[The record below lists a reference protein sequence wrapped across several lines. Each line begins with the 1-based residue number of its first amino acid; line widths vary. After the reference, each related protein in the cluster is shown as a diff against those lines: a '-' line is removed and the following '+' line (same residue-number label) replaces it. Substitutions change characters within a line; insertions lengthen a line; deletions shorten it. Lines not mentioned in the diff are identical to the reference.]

1 MNPEYVLISHV
12 ALSRHILQR
21 ECLIPC
27 ADEPQSP
34 QGTAVCVLLRLRRG
48 QQCRRFRQRRKA
60 ALPQGKL
67 CFCRSRFRERSRFRR
82 KRRRSQGWKLLRLP
96 QRHRPFHQRKAGQ
109 QRQRKQHARPQ
120 HATPFHAHRRPL
132 SPIFTHI
139 SVLYHRAAK
148 RQGKTEG
155 VQGGCEGGGL
165 SEKGPSLA
173 LPPGKRPAFKGDVS
187 AWLVPPEGRTRLR
200 LTGLWSRRL
209 TEPPR
214 PCSVWGNG
222 LTDSRYRKALT
233 LINRQRSDR

>member
-1 MNPEYVLISHV
+1 MNPEYVLISLV

-34 QGTAVCVLLRLRRG
+34 QGTAVCVLLRFRRG

-139 SVLYHRAAK
+139 YVLSTAPRNVKEKRKACRGMQREAASLREAPPSRSLPK
-148 RQGKTEG
+148 SGWRLECAALLAWFRLR
-155 VQGGCEGGGL
+155 GGCGFLLLSCGHGG
-165 SEKGPSLA
+165 
-173 LPPGKRPAFKGDVS
+173 
-187 AWLVPPEGRTRLR
+187 
-200 LTGLWSRRL
+200 
-209 TEPPR
+209 
-214 PCSVWGNG
+214 
-222 LTDSRYRKALT
+222 
-233 LINRQRSDR
+233 

>member
-1 MNPEYVLISHV
+1 MNPEYVLISLV

-34 QGTAVCVLLRLRRG
+34 QGTTVCVLLRFRRG

-67 CFCRSRFRERSRFRR
+67 CFRRSRFWERSRFRR

-96 QRHRPFHQRKAGQ
+96 QRHRPFHQRKAGK

-139 SVLYHRAAK
+139 HVLYHRAAK

-155 VQGGCEGGGL
+155 VRGAREAAFLRKAPPSRSLPESGWRLECAALLAWFRLRGGCGFLLLGCGHGG
-165 SEKGPSLA
+165 
-173 LPPGKRPAFKGDVS
+173 
-187 AWLVPPEGRTRLR
+187 
-200 LTGLWSRRL
+200 
-209 TEPPR
+209 
-214 PCSVWGNG
+214 
-222 LTDSRYRKALT
+222 
-233 LINRQRSDR
+233 